1 MQNKIIKKSPGR
13 IALKTLVIALLIGL
27 TFIMIIPFLW
37 MLSSSFKLQKDVMA
51 VPMDWIPDYFYPD
64 NYLKVLHI
72 NTTGKDYHFF
82 LAYWNSIKIAV
93 TCTFTSMLTASMAG
107 YAFAKIRFRGSNV
120 LFLLYLA
127 QMMIPTQVTLIPRFI
142 FFSQLDLVN
151 THLPLLLPS
160 LVSITATFLMR
171 QSFISVPNELRE
183 SAKLDGAGEF
193 RIYAQ
198 IMLPIIKPTIG
209 ALATIQFMNTWNDYL
224 DPLVF
229 ISNWRL
235 NTLPLAL
242 NQFVGEE
249 VTQYNLITAACCL
262 TVIPVMLVFLLGQ
275 KFFVKGLMTGAV
287 KG

>member
-27 TFIMIIPFLW
+27 TFIMITPFLW
-37 MLSSSFKLQKDVMA
+37 LLSSSFKLQKDVMTI
-51 VPMDWIPDYFYPD
+51 PMDWIPDYFYPD

-198 IMLPIIKPTIG
+198 IMLPMIKPTIG

>member
-1 MQNKIIKKSPGR
+1 MQNKIYKKSPGR

-27 TFIMIIPFLW
+27 TFIMITPFLW
-37 MLSSSFKLQKDVMA
+37 LLSSSFKLQKDVMTI
-51 VPMDWIPDYFYPD
+51 PMDWIPDYFYPD

-198 IMLPIIKPTIG
+198 IMLPMIKPTIG

>member
-1 MQNKIIKKSPGR
+1 MQNTINQKKPAH
-13 IALKTLVIALLIGL
+13 IALKTLVIIFLIGL

-37 MLSSSFKLQKDVMA
+37 MLSSSFKLQKDVMTI
-51 VPMDWIPDYFYPD
+51 PMDWIPDYFYPD

>member
-1 MQNKIIKKSPGR
+1 MQSKSTSKGLGR
-13 IALKTLVIALLIGL
+13 KALRIFVILMLLGL
-27 TFIMIIPFLW
+27 TFMMIMPFLW
-37 MLSSSFKLQKDVMA
+37 MLISSFKMQKDVMT
-51 VPMDWIPDYFYPD
+51 VPIDWIPDYFYPD

-72 NTTGKDYHFF
+72 GTSGKDYHFF
-82 LAYWNSIKIAV
+82 LSYWNSIKIAV
-93 TCTFTSMLTASMAG
+93 TCTAVSMLTASMAG
-107 YAFAKIRFRGSNV
+107 YAFAKIRFRGANV
-120 LFLLYLA
+120 LFILYLS

-142 FFSQLDLVN
+142 LFSQLELIN

-171 QSFISVPNELRE
+171 QAFVSVPNELRE

-229 ISNWRL
+229 ISDWRL

-249 VTQYNLITAACCL
+249 ATQYNLTTAACCL
-262 TVIPVMLVFLLGQ
+262 TVIPVMLVFLFGQ

>member
-27 TFIMIIPFLW
+27 TFIMITPFLW

-198 IMLPIIKPTIG
+198 IMLPMIKPTIG

>member
-1 MQNKIIKKSPGR
+1 MQSNIARNKPGK
-13 IALKTLVIALLIGL
+13 IALRVLVTALLLGL
-27 TFIMIIPFLW
+27 TLMMIIPFLW
-37 MLSSSFKLQKDVMA
+37 MLSSSFKLQKDVMS
-51 VPMDWIPDYFYPD
+51 VPIDWIPDYFYPD

-72 NTTGKDYHFF
+72 GTTGKDYHFF
-82 LAYWNSIKIAV
+82 LAYWNSIKIAA
-93 TCTFTSMLTASMAG
+93 TCTVTSMLTASMAG
-107 YAFAKIRFRGSNV
+107 YAFAKIRFRGSNI
-120 LFLLYLA
+120 LFLLYLS

-142 FFSQLDLVN
+142 LFSQLNLVN

-171 QSFISVPNELRE
+171 QAFVSVPNELRE

-198 IMLPIIKPTIG
+198 IMVPIIKPTIG
-209 ALATIQFMNTWNDYL
+209 ALATIQFMNSWNDYL

-249 VTQYNLITAACCL
+249 VTQYNLTTAACCL
-262 TVIPVMLVFLLGQ
+262 TVIPVLLIFLFGQ

>member
-13 IALKTLVIALLIGL
+13 IALKTLVIAFLIGL
-27 TFIMIIPFLW
+27 TFIMITPFLW
-37 MLSSSFKLQKDVMA
+37 LLSSSFKLQKDVMTI
-51 VPMDWIPDYFYPD
+51 PMDWIPDYFYPD

-198 IMLPIIKPTIG
+198 IMLPMIKPTIG